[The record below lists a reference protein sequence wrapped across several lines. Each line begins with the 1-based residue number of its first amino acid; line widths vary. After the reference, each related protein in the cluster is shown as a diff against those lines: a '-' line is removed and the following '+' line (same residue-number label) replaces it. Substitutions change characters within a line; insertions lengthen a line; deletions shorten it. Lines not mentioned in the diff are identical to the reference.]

1 METCKP
7 RKKRKKLLI
16 CVRSKSCKEKKV
28 SNLHKECQV
37 SLLYSFT
44 LVQERLSPSLSLSL
58 SLSCS
63 EGGKKGIANGG
74 KQTKTK
80 ERERENKIFHRP

>member
-1 METCKP
+1 MEACKP

-16 CVRSKSCKEKKV
+16 CVSSKSCKEKKV

-44 LVQERLSPSLSLSL
+44 LVQERLSLSLSVPL
-58 SLSCS
+58 LQQ
-63 EGGKKGIANGG
+63 GGKKGIVNGG
-74 KQTKTK
+74 KRTKTK
-80 ERERENKIFHRP
+80 EKERENKIFHRP

>member
-1 METCKP
+1 
-7 RKKRKKLLI
+7 
-16 CVRSKSCKEKKV
+16 
-28 SNLHKECQV
+28 
-37 SLLYSFT
+37 
-44 LVQERLSPSLSLSL
+44 VQERLSPSLSLSL